1 MLKNCLTNFLRA
13 MELKSMI
20 RRLCKVMVMLLWE
33 INKSKSAFQ
42 RGPEKTPQSLSLQEF
57 AGIYRTWKY
66 Q

>member
-13 MELKSMI
+13 KALKSMI
-20 RRLCKVMVMLLWE
+20 RRLCKVMLCYYRRY
-33 INKSKSAFQ
+33 NKSKSDFQ
-42 RGPEKTPQSLSLQEF
+42 RGLKNHPNLFTQEF